1 MKPISIYLLFTL
13 LAASAMSQQK
23 MSMDPGKQPYV
34 LVDTFR
40 TDMKSLILSPVKIES
55 INVFKDTTAL
65 QAYGNKAKY
74 GAVIVKT
81 KPNTELHRLGDLLD
95 KYNVANDDRKLRVCI
110 DQVLISNPELIL
122 IDPAEV
128 LAVDTITGQQLI
140 NSGDQ
145 SNSEKFLNIKT
156 AKKDK

>member
-1 MKPISIYLLFTL
+1 MKSISLYLLCTL
-13 LAASAMSQQK
+13 LAASAMGQQK
-23 MSMDPGKQPYV
+23 TLMDPGKQPYV

-40 TDMKSLILSPVKIES
+40 TDMKSLVLSPGKIES
-55 INVFKDTTAL
+55 INVLKDSNAL

-95 KYNVANDDRKLRVCI
+95 QYKVSDNDRKLRVSI
-110 DQVLISNPELIL
+110 NQVLISNPELIL

-128 LAVDTITGQQLI
+128 LAVETITGQQLI

-145 SNSEKFLNIKT
+145 NNDEKFLNIKT
-156 AKKDK
+156 IRKEK